1 MIVQDKHERRAV
13 NWSLELV
20 RLFVAARITPEEV
33 AVLPQAQRAKHLRD
47 LVRADMVSAD
57 ALKRLNACM
66 QNLPLAVLHD
76 DHHERAKAAAV
87 FDTWSGREFAEV
99 LALFL
104 LEGVNFCEVAAI
116 FED

>member
-1 MIVQDKHERRAV
+1 MIVQDEHGRRAV

-33 AVLPQAQRAKHLRD
+33 AALPQTQRAKHLRD
-47 LVRADMVSAD
+47 LVRADMVSTG
-57 ALKRLNACM
+57 ALERLEQCT

-76 DHHERAKAAAV
+76 DHHKRAKAAAV

-104 LEGVNFCEVAAI
+104 LESVNFNEVAAM
-116 FED
+116 FEE